1 MKLAEKRPE
10 SPVMDTPSDRLNPHL
25 EDQDMEIKPTVMG
38 PPAFGSPDP
47 NTAAAHLAPV
57 VDHPLRATF
66 SDDYGAD
73 VMEDSNLES
82 MRGNV
87 EEVDEDEM
95 SLEEL
100 KDEAKKRD
108 LPVSGTKAELAARI
122 NEYDEAQAEVDED
135 DDQ

>member
-1 MKLAEKRPE
+1 LKLADKAPE

-25 EDQDMEIKPTVMG
+25 EDQSQEIKPTVMG
-38 PPAFGSPDP
+38 PPGFGSPDP
-47 NTAAAHLAPV
+47 ATASGILAPV

-95 SLEEL
+95 TLDEL

-122 NEYDEAQAEVDED
+122 NEYDEAQAELEN